1 MFPRMNRISPD
12 GGAWAGMQADITAP
26 RGPTELIEDSGT
38 TFYDPKEGEEVEEIP
53 MKHLRV
59 RDEPSGEEAVVDIEN
74 GRATLRMPL
83 KTQQEMADEQEVQ
96 ADDRS
101 EAEEI

>member
-1 MFPRMNRISPD
+1 
-12 GGAWAGMQADITAP
+12 
-26 RGPTELIEDSGT
+26 
-38 TFYDPKEGEEVEEIP
+38 

-59 RDEPSGEEAVVDIEN
+59 KDEPTGEEATIDIEN

-96 ADDRS
+96 PDDRS
-101 EAEEI
+101 EAEEIWPYPFI